1 MPLYRF
7 TYLLQLLLK
16 QNLVLPG
23 RQLEFPLFDAIVAS
37 SLGQESETKPWFKNL
52 FERTSNWLSNRFVV
66 YLQLNGVFFV
76 LLVWSEAP
84 KRYIN
89 SQPISRA

>member
-23 RQLEFPLFDAIVAS
+23 RQLEFPLFDAMVAS
-37 SLGQESETKPWFKNL
+37 SLGQESETKP
-52 FERTSNWLSNRFVV
+52 
-66 YLQLNGVFFV
+66 
-76 LLVWSEAP
+76 
-84 KRYIN
+84 
-89 SQPISRA
+89 